1 MLGRESCPWS
11 ESLNFCRVVTWND
24 WVIEGC
30 LGSRYITPPKK
41 PHMDR
46 IKMLGLWNVRMSDFN
61 YGDSWWCPAVG
72 FSWVSQP
79 WGCTSAWSLSVIVIR
94 ARPRV
99 PTCHGN
105 FPEKSLLVLLRVGTL
120 VEWRF
125 SKDPDFLWLFL
136 ILILLMATRNPARS
150 HQLRER
156 YFIPVFTMYL
166 QGAFYIPVPGGDRR
180 ISSIYSI
187 QGWCLKKYD
196 TFQPN
201 QSTLLISAGRSPWN
215 QWGGEVF
222 FFNKRIRDPE
232 WQNMLPHPNFLNT
245 SLGVFVIFFRGF

>member
-1 MLGRESCPWS
+1 MSECPTS
-11 ESLNFCRVVTWND
+11 T
-24 WVIEGC
+24 
-30 LGSRYITPPKK
+30 
-41 PHMDR
+41 H
-46 IKMLGLWNVRMSDFN
+46 
-61 YGDSWWCPAVG
+61 GDSWWCPAVG

-180 ISSIYSI
+180 ISS
-187 QGWCLKKYD
+187 
-196 TFQPN
+196 FQPN

-222 FFNKRIRDPE
+222 FFFQQENQRPRVAKYVAASKFSKHLFGCICDLL
-232 WQNMLPHPNFLNT
+232 QGFLVT
-245 SLGVFVIFFRGF
+245 SICHAGRSWKVIFNQNCVLWHTWQPLPFVFFPQPNRP